1 MIESEKMMTSGQVA
15 RTIGVSIT
23 TIKNWE
29 ERGALKP
36 DRKLPSGRRLY
47 SEKTVEDFIKSL
59 DNIDY

>member
-1 MIESEKMMTSGQVA
+1 MIESAKMYTSGEVA
-15 RTIGVSIT
+15 RIVGVSIT

-47 SEKTVEDFIKSL
+47 SERTVEEFIKSL
-59 DNIDY
+59 NTY

>member
-1 MIESEKMMTSGQVA
+1 MIESEKMYTSGEVA
-15 RTIGVSIT
+15 RIVGVSIT

-47 SEKTVEDFIKSL
+47 SERTVEEFIKSL
-59 DNIDY
+59 NTY